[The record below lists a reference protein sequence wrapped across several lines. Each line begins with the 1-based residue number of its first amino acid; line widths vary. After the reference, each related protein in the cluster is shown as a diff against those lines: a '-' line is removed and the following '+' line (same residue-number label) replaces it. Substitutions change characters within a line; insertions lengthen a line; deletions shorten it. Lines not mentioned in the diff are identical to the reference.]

1 MLLAGAKYGYR
12 NIILG
17 AWGCGFFGN
26 YASDMARFFQQVIVE
41 EKYGG
46 YFREICF
53 TIYGDGRKGKDN
65 YEAFKRCF

>member
-17 AWGCGFFGN
+17 AWGCGVFGN

-53 TIYGDGRKGKDN
+53 AIYGDGRKGKDN